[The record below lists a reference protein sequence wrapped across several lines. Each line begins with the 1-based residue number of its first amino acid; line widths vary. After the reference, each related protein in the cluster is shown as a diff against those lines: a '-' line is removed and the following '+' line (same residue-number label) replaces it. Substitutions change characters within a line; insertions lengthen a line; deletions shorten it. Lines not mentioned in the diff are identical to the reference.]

1 MRMTAR
7 AGESF
12 ALSVQFSEKCGV
24 TGLRLPLA
32 RMLVVGVLSALTVG
46 CLPENKTGDSQ
57 TVKAPVSNIAA
68 KADRLDT
75 GGAVAGS
82 DVRVETTATVI
93 PTSAPEPGDNLP
105 TPAPPVPAGEAL
117 KHFFDALAALD
128 RGDRQKPVT
137 ILHLGDE
144 HIAADRITEELR
156 MQFQMRF
163 GDAGRG
169 LMAPGVFRVAGARI
183 KREGDWRVASS
194 AAGNGGPFGL
204 TGVRLTGRNGAT
216 LRLTL
221 RDAPFDWAEITFATG
236 PGTGD
241 AYVAVDGQGDVVSTR
256 TAAETWQRIKINAAG
271 SALTVRA
278 EDSDP
283 VRLLSWRLVRERR
296 GVRYVN
302 LGVPGA
308 KVTTHDAWKD
318 AFVKADLK
326 HLAPDLVIIGYG
338 TNSAFDHSLDPQAYA
353 SAAETLIKRLR
364 SMAPQASFLALG
376 PPDLAQIPAYAETE
390 NTDACRAL
398 TIAERANYARLLA
411 DEDPRLA
418 RWHPPPK
425 LRAVRQALRAVASQ
439 TGVFFWDWS
448 RVIGGPCSIHAWV
461 HASPPLAAGDHR
473 HFTAVGARKSARA
486 LFRDLMQA
494 YQRHRTRSATAQN

>member
-1 MRMTAR
+1 MTAR

-24 TGLRLPLA
+24 AGLRPPLA
-32 RMLVVGVLSALTVG
+32 RMLVVGALSALTLG
-46 CLPENKTGDSQ
+46 CLPDNNSGDSQ
-57 TVKAPVSNIAA
+57 TIQAPVSNVEA
-68 KADRLDT
+68 KADRLDV
-75 GGAVAGS
+75 GGARAGS

-93 PTSAPEPGDNLP
+93 PTSAPEPGENLP
-105 TPAPPVPAGEAL
+105 APAPSVPAGEAL

-128 RGDRQKPVT
+128 RGDRQQPVT

-144 HIAADRITEELR
+144 HIAADRITEALR
-156 MQFQMRF
+156 TQFQTRF

-183 KREGDWRVASS
+183 EREGDWRVASS
-194 AAGNGGPFGL
+194 AAGDNGPFGL
-204 TGVRLTGRNGAT
+204 TGVRLTGRNGAALRVT
-216 LRLTL
+216 LA
-221 RDAPFDWAEITFATG
+221 DAPFDWAEITFATG
-236 PGTGD
+236 PGTGK

-256 TAAETWQRIKINAAG
+256 AAAETWQRIKINAAG

-278 EDSDP
+278 EDADP
-283 VRLLSWRLVRERR
+283 VRLLSWRVVRERE

-308 KVTTHDAWKD
+308 TIATHDAWKD
-318 AFVKADLK
+318 AFVEADLK

-338 TNSAFDHSLDPQAYA
+338 TNSAFDDSLDPRAYA
-353 SAAETLIKRLR
+353 SAAETLIERLR
-364 SMAPQASFLALG
+364 SMAPKASFLAVG
-376 PPDLAQIPAYAETE
+376 PPDLAQIPAYAQTE
-390 NTDACRAL
+390 NTGACRAL
-398 TIAERANYARLLA
+398 TIEERANYARLLGR
-411 DEDPRLA
+411 EDPRLA

-425 LRAVRQALRAVASQ
+425 LRAVRQALRRVASQ

-448 RVIGGPCSIHAWV
+448 RVMGGPCSIHAWV

-473 HFTAVGARKSARA
+473 HFTGEGARKSAHA

-494 YQRHRTRSATAQN
+494 YQRYRARIATAQN